1 LIRVKPVAVGP
12 LLLPSAD
19 GLGGIGE
26 MLEWTGWGLL
36 GLVLLA
42 SWLAAL
48 PSAARAI
55 MHTRTAQGAAAWVL
69 ALLLMAPLTLPFYWV
84 LGRTKF
90 SGYVTRRRK
99 VMARAGD
106 VLKLD
111 DGMDRHRHTPAPPLD
126 DIDVLARRLGVHGF
140 LGGNA
145 VELLVDGEDT
155 YAAILAAI
163 AAARDFVLVQ
173 FYIVRDDG
181 IGGRLREALAA
192 RAGAGVK
199 VHFLYD
205 EVGST
210 LGRGFLDALREA
222 GVHCHP
228 FDPGRKGSR
237 LQINFRNHRKVV
249 VVDGTVAFVGGHN
262 VGDDYL
268 GLHPDVGPWR
278 DTHLRIKGP
287 AAAQAQIAFFRD
299 WFWACDAAPDV
310 PFHVRPAEGGEAEVL
325 VWPTGPA
332 DPQPECLM
340 MHLAAIGAARK
351 RLWLATPYFVP
362 PEAVLQALRLA
373 LLRGVDVRI
382 LVPGWNDNR
391 VVGWASQVHLA
402 DLAGCGAHVH
412 RWPRGFMHQKV
423 LLVDD
428 CLTLVGTANLDNRS
442 MFINFEV
449 TALCVHAPLVTAVAS
464 MLEKDFEHAPRVPQ
478 EEFRNAGYW
487 HRLRCRAANLVSPM
501 L

>member
-1 LIRVKPVAVGP
+1 M
-12 LLLPSAD
+12 S
-19 GLGGIGE
+19 
-26 MLEWTGWGLL
+26 EWTGPGLL

-42 SWLAAL
+42 AWLAAL

-90 SGYVTRRRK
+90 SGYVIRRRK

-111 DGMDRHRHTPAPPLD
+111 DEMARHRKAPPPPLE
-126 DIDVLARRLGVHGF
+126 DIDGLARRLGVYGF
-140 LGGNA
+140 TGSNA
-145 VELLVDGEDT
+145 VDLLVDGEAT
-155 YAAILAAI
+155 YASILAAI
-163 AAARDFVLVQ
+163 SSAREFVLVQ

-181 IGGRLREALAA
+181 IGRRLHAALTDRAA
-192 RAGAGVK
+192 AGVK

-205 EVGST
+205 EVGSS
-210 LGRGFLDALREA
+210 LGRGYLAGLRDA

-249 VVDGTVAFVGGHN
+249 VVDGTVAYVGGHN

-268 GLHPDVGPWR
+268 GLHQDVGPWR
-278 DTHLRIKGP
+278 DTHLRIEGP
-287 AAAQAQIAFFRD
+287 AAAQAQVAFFKD

-340 MHLAAIGAARK
+340 AHLAAIGAARR

-373 LLRGVDVRI
+373 LLRGIDVRI

-423 LLVDD
+423 LLADD
-428 CLTLVGTANLDNRS
+428 CLALVGTANLDNRS
-442 MFINFEV
+442 MFINFEI
-449 TALCVHAPLVTAVAS
+449 TALCVHAPLVSQVAA
-464 MLEKDFEHAPRVPQ
+464 MLERDFDRAPRVSQ
-478 EEFRNAGYW
+478 DEFRNAGYW
-487 HRLRCRAANLVSPM
+487 QRLRCRAANLVSPM